1 MASPGA
7 GRAQRLRL
15 VPRRALQRF
24 KVRTATLGVQRLLWL
39 FAVGMLSTACSSID
53 LETGFVRD
61 RRLEAEIISQ
71 TTDAYPEIDPLYIS
85 ADITGM
91 LDRLIAKNDSAA
103 LRIAKIQTLLFNERY
118 LNLQYSESQTLTADE
133 SVQIPPGKLSFGD
146 EFVYRH
152 GALCGHRCGVS
163 NGRSQA

>member
-1 MASPGA
+1 MAT
-7 GRAQRLRL
+7 R
-15 VPRRALQRF
+15 
-24 KVRTATLGVQRLLWL
+24 GVQRLLWL

-61 RRLEAEIISQ
+61 RQLEAEIISQ

-91 LDRLIAKNDSAA
+91 LDRLITKNDSPA

-133 SVQIPPGKLSFGD
+133 VFRSRRGNCLSVMNLYIAMARYAGIDAAFQTVAVRPEWDKRGELLILSQ
-146 EFVYRH
+146 H
-152 GALCGHRCGVS
+152 I
-163 NGRSQA
+163 

>member
-1 MASPGA
+1 MAT
-7 GRAQRLRL
+7 R
-15 VPRRALQRF
+15 
-24 KVRTATLGVQRLLWL
+24 GVQRLLWL
-39 FAVGMLSTACSSID
+39 FAVGMLSAACSSID

-61 RRLEAEIISQ
+61 RQLEAKIISQ

-91 LDRLIAKNDSAA
+91 LDRLIAKNDSPA

-133 SVQIPPGKLSFGD
+133 VFRSRRGNCLSVMNLYIAMARYAGIDAAFQTVAVLSLI
-146 EFVYRH
+146 H
-152 GALCGHRCGVS
+152 I
-163 NGRSQA
+163 